1 MNITQGSTGTT
12 ISGDVK
18 ISTITGNII
27 SEQDGGIFAYVTLK
41 YNAAE
46 NALYFNNGTPVDT
59 KIQLSSASLVDDAYY
74 DASTKTI
81 IIVFNDAD
89 KTTVK
94 IPVGDLIPTLAV
106 GRETGSAVIMRLV
119 TEENLNTIYADV
131 DISTASVNILQ
142 NVNGALLVRGTA
154 DNIKYG
160 QNSNVEAALDNL
172 TSASTGNLA
181 AAKAYTD
188 EQVAIEK
195 LVQKVLK
202 VH

>member
-1 MNITQGSTGTT
+1 
-12 ISGDVK
+12 
-18 ISTITGNII
+18 
-27 SEQDGGIFAYVTLK
+27 
-41 YNAAE
+41 
-46 NALYFNNGTPVDT
+46 
-59 KIQLSSASLVDDAYY
+59 
-74 DASTKTI
+74 
-81 IIVFNDAD
+81 
-89 KTTVK
+89 
-94 IPVGDLIPTLAV
+94 
-106 GRETGSAVIMRLV
+106 MRLV

-195 LVQKVLK
+195 ARAEGLRRPGGSAHKTPRQLCRTGRLFGCPQ
-202 VH
+202 